1 MAETSEWHL
10 RWSTVTTLAPGA
22 DTGRSTAAAY
32 VALTKPRIIVQ
43 LLITTVPTM
52 IVAARGLPSLWLI
65 VATMIGGTFAAGGS
79 NAVNMYVDRDI
90 DKIMKRTKGRPIV
103 TGEISPRNALV
114 FSVGLLVIAGVWLA
128 VFVNP
133 LSSVLALTAAGIYIF
148 IYTLW
153 LKRTSSQ
160 NIVIGG
166 AAGCMPVLVGW
177 AAVTNS
183 LGIEPFVLFAVIF
196 LWTPPHFWALA
207 VKYKDDYSAANVPMM
222 PSVASMESTSRQI
235 VAYSLAVWATGVA
248 FGPIADLGWIYLA
261 TSIITGGMFTLYSVQ
276 LMRDPNSKRAM
287 KVFTFSLTYLTMLFV
302 AMAVDQLVLPF

>member
-1 MAETSEWHL
+1 MAETAQWHL
-10 RWSTVTTLAPGA
+10 RWLAVTSLAAGSTAA
-22 DTGRSTAAAY
+22 RSTTAAY

-52 IVAARGLPSLWLI
+52 IVAQRGLPGIWLI
-65 VATMIGGTFAAGGS
+65 VATMIGGTFAAGGA

-90 DKIMKRTKGRPIV
+90 DKIMNRTKGRPIV
-103 TGEISPRNALV
+103 TGEIAPRNALI
-114 FSVGLLVIAGVWLA
+114 FSVGLLVIAGAWLA
-128 VFVNP
+128 RFVNP

-177 AAVTNS
+177 AAVTNT
-183 LGIEPFVLFAVIF
+183 LTLEPFVLFAVIF

-207 VKYKDDYSAANVPMM
+207 VKYKDEYSAADVPMM
-222 PSVASMESTSRQI
+222 PSVASLESTSRQI
-235 VAYSLAVWATGVA
+235 VAYAIAVWAVGVA
-248 FGPIADLGWIYLA
+248 FGPIASLGWIYLA
-261 TSIITGGMFTLYSVQ
+261 TSIVTGGMFTFYSVQ
-276 LMRDPNSKRAM
+276 LLRDPDSKKAM

-302 AMAVDQLVLPF
+302 AMGVDVLLLG

>member
-1 MAETSEWHL
+1 M
-10 RWSTVTTLAPGA
+10 TTLASGSTA
-22 DTGRSTAAAY
+22 ARSTAAAY

-52 IVAARGLPSLWLI
+52 IVAQRGLPGLWLI
-65 VATMIGGTFAAGGS
+65 AATMIGGAFAAGGA

-90 DKIMKRTKGRPIV
+90 DKIMNRTKGRPIV
-103 TGEISPRNALV
+103 TGEIAPRNALV
-114 FSVGLLVIAGVWLA
+114 FSVGLLAIAGIWLA
-128 VFVNP
+128 GFVNP

-177 AAVTNS
+177 AAVTNTLS
-183 LGIEPFVLFAVIF
+183 IEPFVLFAIIF

-222 PSVASMESTSRQI
+222 PSVASLESTSRQI
-235 VAYSLAVWATGVA
+235 VAYSVAVWATGVA
-248 FGPIADLGWIYLA
+248 FAPIADMGWIYLA
-261 TSIITGGMFTLYSVQ
+261 TAIITGGMFTLYSVQ
-276 LMRDPNSKRAM
+276 LLRDPNNKRAM
-287 KVFTFSLTYLTMLFV
+287 KVFTFSLTYLTLLFI
-302 AMAVDQLVLPF
+302 AMAVDQLVPFS

>member
-1 MAETSEWHL
+1 MAETAVRTL
-10 RWSTVTTLAPGA
+10 RWPLVTTLAS
-22 DTGRSTAAAY
+22 DTSTPRSTAAAY

-52 IVAARGLPSLWLI
+52 IVAERGLPGLWLI
-65 VATMIGGTFAAGGS
+65 VATMIGGTFAAGGA

-90 DKIMKRTKGRPIV
+90 DAIMKRTKGRPIV
-103 TGEISPRNALV
+103 TGEIAPRNALI
-114 FSVGLLVIAGVWLA
+114 FSVGLLVIAGAWLA
-128 VFVNP
+128 AVVNV
-133 LSSVLALTAAGIYIF
+133 LSAVLALTAAAIYIF

-177 AAVTNS
+177 AAVTNT
-183 LGIEPFVLFAVIF
+183 LAIEPFVLFGIIF

-207 VKYKDDYSAANVPMM
+207 VKYKDEYSAADVPML
-222 PSVASMESTSRQI
+222 PSVASMENTSRQI
-235 VAYSLAVWATGVA
+235 VAYSVAVWALAVA

-261 TSIITGGMFTLYSVQ
+261 TSIVSGGMFTLYSVQ
-276 LMRDPNSKRAM
+276 LMRDPNAKRAM
-287 KVFTFSLTYLTMLFV
+287 KVFTFSLTYLTALFV
-302 AMAVDQLVLPF
+302 AMAADQLIL

>member
-1 MAETSEWHL
+1 MAETTERHVRCPL
-10 RWSTVTTLAPGA
+10 VTTLASGSSTA
-22 DTGRSTAAAY
+22 RSTAAAY

-52 IVAARGLPSLWLI
+52 IVAQRGLPSIWLI
-65 VATMIGGTFAAGGS
+65 VATMIGGAFAAGGA

-90 DKIMKRTKGRPIV
+90 DAIMKRTKGRPIV
-103 TGEISPRNALV
+103 TGEIAPRNALV
-114 FSVGLLVIAGVWLA
+114 FSVALLAIAGAWLA
-128 VFVNP
+128 RYVNV
-133 LSSVLALTAAGIYIF
+133 LSAVLALTAAAIYIF

-183 LGIEPFVLFAVIF
+183 LALEPFILFGVIF

-207 VKYKDDYSAANVPMM
+207 VKYKDDYSAAEVPML

-235 VAYSLAVWATGVA
+235 VAYSVAVWALGVA
-248 FGPIADLGWIYLA
+248 FAPIADMGWIYLA
-261 TSIITGGMFTLYSVQ
+261 TSIVAGGMFTLYSVQ
-276 LMRDPNSKRAM
+276 LLRDPNAKRAM
-287 KVFTFSLTYLTMLFV
+287 KVFTFSLTYLTALFL
-302 AMAVDQLVLPF
+302 AMAVDQLVL

>member
-1 MAETSEWHL
+1 MAETAVWHL
-10 RWSTVTTLAPGA
+10 RCLLVTTLATGA
-22 DTGRSTAAAY
+22 TATRSKAAAY

-52 IVAARGLPSLWLI
+52 IVAQRGLPGIWLI
-65 VATMIGGTFAAGGS
+65 AATMIGGAFAAGGS

-90 DKIMKRTKGRPIV
+90 DKIMNRTKGRPIV
-103 TGEISPRNALV
+103 TGEIKPRNALI
-114 FSVGLLVIAGVWLA
+114 FSVALLVISGIWLA
-128 VFVNP
+128 VYVNP

-177 AAVTNS
+177 AAVTNT
-183 LGIEPFVLFAVIF
+183 LALEPFVLFAVIF

-207 VKYKDDYSAANVPMM
+207 VKYKDDYSAADVPMM
-222 PSVASMESTSRQI
+222 PSVASLESTSRQI
-235 VAYSLAVWATGVA
+235 VAYAVAVWAVGVA

-261 TSIITGGMFTLYSVQ
+261 TSIITGGMFTFYSVQ
-276 LMRDPNSKRAM
+276 LLRDPNTKRAM
-287 KVFTFSLTYLTMLFV
+287 KVFTFSLTYLTALFV
-302 AMAVDQLVLPF
+302 AMAVDQLVL